1 MRREVLRHDLERSR
15 CRTALSLARLRL
27 NAHIGLHLD
36 LSASLQVLV
45 HLAGATLLRAICL
58 VTLILIVLTD
68 GVIINELASLYSR
81 LIHDMSSSTLASGSR
96 ESNPTGRSA
105 VASSLSLHTASF
117 YTVTIRSDGLGSPM
131 LGGHGKWTLY
141 GAAIRSLMLRIL
153 HVQLDLDEL
162 ALDLV
167 EITLAGVSH
176 GCYGYVYSLVFLVL
190 S

>member
-1 MRREVLRHDLERSR
+1 
-15 CRTALSLARLRL
+15 
-27 NAHIGLHLD
+27 
-36 LSASLQVLV
+36 
-45 HLAGATLLRAICL
+45 
-58 VTLILIVLTD
+58 
-68 GVIINELASLYSR
+68 
-81 LIHDMSSSTLASGSR
+81 
-96 ESNPTGRSA
+96 
-105 VASSLSLHTASF
+105 
-117 YTVTIRSDGLGSPM
+117 M

-176 GCYGYVYSLVFLVL
+176 GCYGYVYGFVFLVL